1 MKKLLFVCAFVMGI
15 CAVSFAQGRQRQT
28 PEESAAALK
37 TSLTLNDDQT
47 AKVKT
52 IYEVQA
58 KSMDSLRTAMTAGGD
73 APDRAAMMAKRT
85 PITNATNA
93 KIKAILTADQAATFQ
108 KQVDAQAERMK
119 QFMQGG
125 N

>member
-15 CAVSFAQGRQRQT
+15 CAVSFAQGRQQRT

-58 KSMDSLRTAMTAGGD
+58 KSMDSLRTAAGGD
-73 APDRAAMMAKRT
+73 APDRATMMAKRT

-108 KQVDAQAERMK
+108 KQIDAQAERMK